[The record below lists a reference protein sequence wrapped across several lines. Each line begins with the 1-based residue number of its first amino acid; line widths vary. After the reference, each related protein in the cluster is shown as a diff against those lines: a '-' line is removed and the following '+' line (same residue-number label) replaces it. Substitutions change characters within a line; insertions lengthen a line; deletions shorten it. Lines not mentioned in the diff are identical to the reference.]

1 MKILAFAVCA
11 FVCVLLT
18 GCTSPQLDIGE
29 YRIAESGRGD
39 FIFAYQD
46 LIFLQIKSPEHAMGS
61 LEYWNWAGKYT
72 IDEGGE
78 LHFDM
83 DRETQKRWRFYF
95 SFLKRRNGIVVNDFR
110 TNKGYFFRY
119 QTPQK
124 RENSSP
130 GFYRTGSTGTDPNY
144 APMPFEE

>member
-46 LIFLQIKSPEHAMGS
+46 LIFLQIKSPEYATGS

-72 IDEGGE
+72 IDDGGE
-78 LHFDM
+78 IHFDM
-83 DRETQKRWRFYF
+83 DRETRKRWRFYF
-95 SFLKRRNGIVVNDFR
+95 NFLKKRNGIVLNDLS
-110 TNKGYFFRY
+110 TGKGFLFRY
-119 QTPQK
+119 QIPAK
-124 RENSSP
+124 RP
-130 GFYRTGSTGTDPNY
+130 GVEPGIRRSGSTGTDPVY
-144 APMPFEE
+144 TSFPREE